1 MNERALGGSGLVA
14 SIFSKQRDE
23 DGYVKAVPCP
33 TGAQCVF
40 FHPPD
45 NTCRVYA
52 DRPFECR
59 FYPFLLVNTGQ
70 EASVSVHLHCPYI
83 QAQRHTVAFSKH
95 VKRLQSYFQKE
106 DVLAWL
112 RNNRLLFGDYSEY
125 HQEIQRL
132 FSLAL

>member
-1 MNERALGGSGLVA
+1 MLTDLPQFVPQKVCLSCDGCCRFKEEKSPWRPKITRDEMNERALGGSGLVA

-52 DRPFECR
+52 DRPFEAADLSR
-59 FYPFLLVNTGQ
+59 
-70 EASVSVHLHCPYI
+70 
-83 QAQRHTVAFSKH
+83 
-95 VKRLQSYFQKE
+95 YFEGRQGTPK
-106 DVLAWL
+106 
-112 RNNRLLFGDYSEY
+112 
-125 HQEIQRL
+125 
-132 FSLAL
+132 